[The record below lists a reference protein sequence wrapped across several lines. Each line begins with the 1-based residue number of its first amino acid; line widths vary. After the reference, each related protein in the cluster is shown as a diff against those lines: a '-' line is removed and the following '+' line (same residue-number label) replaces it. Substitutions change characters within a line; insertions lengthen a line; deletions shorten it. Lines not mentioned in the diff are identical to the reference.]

1 MQGLDRVFRIRKI
14 EDDIAPAN
22 REAIRQVVEIMRQQF
37 PRITQADLDK
47 LPRQLHDPFRYK
59 YRSILFV
66 AEDQVAHVKGFA
78 LLLHMTDLNICY
90 LELLSTAPGRTG
102 GGVGT
107 VLYERAREE
116 AGWLK
121 VLGLFYECKAD
132 VPELVA
138 DPAELKVNQARM
150 RFYERYGARP
160 ILHNDYATPVH
171 PGDTNL
177 YYLVFDGLGRAVTVT
192 RERVRRIV
200 AAILER
206 KYGELFSKEHI
217 DRIAR
222 SFVDDPI
229 QLRAPRYFRRRLR
242 GTLPAP
248 YPGARPIALVVNT
261 GHQIHHVRERGYLEA
276 PVRLSSIL
284 GELGKTKLFKRLP
297 PRLFSEKCI
306 TAVHDRDF
314 VAYLRRACTGLPRN
328 KTLYPEVFPI
338 RNATRPPKALALRA
352 GYYCIDPFTPLSQN
366 AYLAARGA
374 VNCAMTAADALMDGY
389 RLAYALVRPPGHH
402 AERRAFGGFCY
413 FNSAAVAAQHLTRLG
428 RVAVLDIDFHHGN
441 GTENIFYERNDVL
454 TLSIHGHPNFTY
466 PHFSGFED
474 ETGAGAGLGF
484 NVNYPL
490 PEDTT
495 PERYATT
502 LARALKRI
510 RDFAPAALVV
520 CLGLDTARGDPTGS
534 WALSAADFERNGAA
548 IGALGLPTLV
558 VQEGGYRTRTLG
570 INARHFFDGLWQGQ
584 ANAEPGRAVRAA
596 RRA

>member
-1 MQGLDRVFRIRKI
+1 MFRIRKI

-22 REAIRQVVEIMRQQF
+22 REAIRQVVDIMRSQF

-47 LPRQLHDPFRYK
+47 LPRQLHDPFKYK

-66 AEDQVAHVKGFA
+66 AEDQYTHVKGFA
-78 LLLHMTDLNICY
+78 LLLHMTDLGICY
-90 LELLSTAPGRTG
+90 LELLSAAPGRTG

-107 VLYERAREE
+107 ALYERVREE
-116 AGWLK
+116 AEWLK
-121 VLGLFYECKAD
+121 VLGIFFECKAD
-132 VPELVA
+132 VPKLVA

-160 ILHNDYATPVH
+160 IINNDYATPVH
-171 PGDTNL
+171 SGDTNL
-177 YYLVFDGLGRAVTVT
+177 YYLVVDGLGRAVSLP
-192 RERVRRIV
+192 RERVRRIA

-217 DRIAR
+217 ARIAN
-222 SFVDDPI
+222 SFTDDPV
-229 QLRAPRYFRRRLR
+229 QLRAPRYYKR
-242 GTLPAP
+242 GKPEKVSGPRTGL
-248 YPGARPIALVVNT
+248 RPIALVVNT
-261 GHQIHHVRERGYLEA
+261 GHAIHHVRERGYLEA

-284 GELGKTKLFKRLP
+284 RELAKTKLFKRMQ
-297 PRLFSEKCI
+297 PRLYSEKYI
-306 TAVHDRDF
+306 TAVHDKDY
-314 VAYLRRACTGLPRN
+314 VAYLRRACTGMPAN
-328 KTLYPEVFPI
+328 KTIYPEVFPI
-338 RNATRPPKALALRA
+338 RNASRPPKSLALRA

-374 VNCAMTAADALMDGY
+374 VHCAMTAAKAMLDGH

-413 FNSAAVAAQHLTRLG
+413 FNSAAVAAHYLSALG
-428 RVAVLDIDFHHGN
+428 TVAVLDIDFHHGN

-454 TLSIHGHPNFTY
+454 TLSIHGHPNFAY

-474 ETGAGAGLGF
+474 EVGVGAGVGF

-502 LARALKRI
+502 LERALKRI
-510 RDFAPAALVV
+510 REFAPRYLVI
-520 CLGLDTARGDPTGS
+520 CLGLDTAKGDPTGS
-534 WALSAADFERNGAA
+534 WTLSTSDFERNGEA

-570 INARHFFDGLWQGQ
+570 INARHFFEGLWR
-584 ANAEPGRAVRAA
+584 ASSRVTEPMDDSSRTK

>member
-1 MQGLDRVFRIRKI
+1 MFRIRKI

-22 REAIRQVVEIMRQQF
+22 REAIRQVVDIMRSQF

-47 LPRQLHDPFRYK
+47 LPRQLHDPFKYK

-66 AEDQVAHVKGFA
+66 AEDQYTHVKGFA
-78 LLLHMTDLNICY
+78 LLLHMTDLGICY
-90 LELLSTAPGRTG
+90 LELLSAAPGRTG

-107 VLYERAREE
+107 ALYERVREE
-116 AGWLK
+116 AEWLK
-121 VLGLFYECKAD
+121 VLGIFFECKAD
-132 VPELVA
+132 VPKLVA

-160 ILHNDYATPVH
+160 IINNDYATPVH
-171 PGDTNL
+171 SGDTNL
-177 YYLVFDGLGRAVTVT
+177 YYLVVDGLGRAVSLP
-192 RERVRRIV
+192 RERVRRIA

-217 DRIAR
+217 VRIAN
-222 SFVDDPI
+222 SFTDDPV
-229 QLRAPRYFRRRLR
+229 QLRAPRYYKR
-242 GTLPAP
+242 GKPEKVSGPRTGL
-248 YPGARPIALVVNT
+248 RPIALVVNT
-261 GHQIHHVRERGYLEA
+261 GHAIHHVRERGYLEA

-284 GELGKTKLFKRLP
+284 RELAKTKLFKRMQ
-297 PRLFSEKCI
+297 PRLYSEKYI
-306 TAVHDRDF
+306 TAVHDKDY
-314 VAYLRRACTGLPRN
+314 VAYLRRACTGMPAN
-328 KTLYPEVFPI
+328 KTIYPEVFPI
-338 RNATRPPKALALRA
+338 RNASRPPKSLALRA

-374 VNCAMTAADALMDGY
+374 VHCAMTAAKAMLDGH

-413 FNSAAVAAQHLTRLG
+413 FNSAAVAAHYLSALG
-428 RVAVLDIDFHHGN
+428 TVAVLDIDFHHGN

-454 TLSIHGHPNFTY
+454 TLSIHGHPNFAY

-474 ETGAGAGLGF
+474 EVGVGAGVGF

-502 LARALKRI
+502 LERALKRI
-510 RDFAPAALVV
+510 REFAPRYLVI
-520 CLGLDTARGDPTGS
+520 CLGLDTAKGDPTGS
-534 WALSAADFERNGAA
+534 WTLSTSDFERNGEA

-570 INARHFFDGLWQGQ
+570 INARHFFEGLWR
-584 ANAEPGRAVRAA
+584 ASSRVTEPMDDSSRTK

>member
-1 MQGLDRVFRIRKI
+1 MFRIRKI

-22 REAIRQVVEIMRQQF
+22 REAIRQVVDIMRSQF

-47 LPRQLHDPFRYK
+47 LPRQLHDPFKYK

-66 AEDQVAHVKGFA
+66 AEDQYTHVKGFA
-78 LLLHMTDLNICY
+78 LLLHMTDLGICY
-90 LELLSTAPGRTG
+90 LELLSAAPGRTG

-107 VLYERAREE
+107 ALYERVREE
-116 AGWLK
+116 AEWLK
-121 VLGLFYECKAD
+121 VLGIFFECKAD
-132 VPELVA
+132 VPKLVA

-160 ILHNDYATPVH
+160 IINNDYATPVH

-177 YYLVFDGLGRAVTVT
+177 YYLVVDGLGRAVSLP
-192 RERVRRIV
+192 RERVRRIA

-217 DRIAR
+217 VRIAN
-222 SFVDDPI
+222 SFTDDPV
-229 QLRAPRYFRRRLR
+229 QLRAPRYYQR
-242 GTLPAP
+242 GKPEKVSGPRTGL
-248 YPGARPIALVVNT
+248 RPIALVVNT
-261 GHQIHHVRERGYLEA
+261 GHAIHHVRERGYLEA

-284 GELGKTKLFKRLP
+284 RELAKTKLFKRMQ
-297 PRLFSEKCI
+297 PRLYSEKYI
-306 TAVHDRDF
+306 TAVHDKDY
-314 VAYLRRACTGLPRN
+314 VAYLRRACTGMPAN
-328 KTLYPEVFPI
+328 KTIYPEVFPI
-338 RNATRPPKALALRA
+338 RNASRPPKSLALRA

-374 VNCAMTAADALMDGY
+374 VHCAMTAAKAMLDGH

-413 FNSAAVAAQHLTRLG
+413 FNSAAVAAHYLSALG
-428 RVAVLDIDFHHGN
+428 TVAVLDIDFHHGN

-454 TLSIHGHPNFTY
+454 TLSIHGHPNFAY

-474 ETGAGAGLGF
+474 EVGVGAGVGF

-502 LARALKRI
+502 LERALKRI
-510 RDFAPAALVV
+510 REFAPRYLVI
-520 CLGLDTARGDPTGS
+520 CLGLDTAKGDPTGS
-534 WALSAADFERNGAA
+534 WTLSTSDFERNGEA

-570 INARHFFDGLWQGQ
+570 INARHFFEGLWR
-584 ANAEPGRAVRAA
+584 ASSRVTEPMDDSSRTK

>member
-1 MQGLDRVFRIRKI
+1 MFRIRKI
-14 EDDIAPAN
+14 EDDIAPVN
-22 REAIRQVVEIMRQQF
+22 REAIRQVVEIMRKQF

-66 AEDQVAHVKGFA
+66 AEDQYTHVKGFA

-90 LELLSTAPGRTG
+90 LELLSAAPGRTG

-107 VLYERAREE
+107 ALYEQAREE
-116 AGWLK
+116 AVSLK
-121 VLGLFYECKAD
+121 VLGLFYECKVD
-132 VPELVA
+132 EPGLVA
-138 DPAELKVNQARM
+138 EPAELKENQARM

-177 YYLVFDGLGRAVTVT
+177 YYLVFDGLGHSVSLPRT
-192 RERVRRIV
+192 RVRRV
-200 AAILER
+200 AAAILER
-206 KYGELFSKEHI
+206 KYGELFTREHI
-217 DRIAR
+217 DRIAK

-229 QLRAPRYFRRRLR
+229 QLRAPRYFRRQPK
-242 GTLPAP
+242 TVAP
-248 YPGARPIALVVNT
+248 VVRPDLRPIALVVNT

-284 GELGKTKLFKRLP
+284 RELSKTKLFKRMP
-297 PRLFSEKCI
+297 PRLFSEKFI
-306 TAVHDRDF
+306 TAVHDKDF
-314 VAYLRRACTGLPRN
+314 VAYLRRACTGMAAS
-328 KTLYPEVFPI
+328 KTIYPEVFPI
-338 RNATRPPKALALRA
+338 RNASRPPKGLPLRA

-374 VNCAMTAADALMDGY
+374 VNCTMTAAETLLHGTQ
-389 RLAYALVRPPGHH
+389 LAYALVRPPGHH

-413 FNSAAVAAQHLTRLG
+413 FNSAAIAAHYLSARG

-454 TLSIHGHPNFTY
+454 TISIHGHPNFAY

-490 PEDTT
+490 PEDITAD
-495 PERYATT
+495 RYAAV

-510 RDFAPAALVV
+510 RDFTPMYLVL

-534 WALSAADFERNGAA
+534 WPLSASDFSRNGEA
-548 IGALGLPTLV
+548 IGALGVPTLV

-570 INARHFFDGLWQGQ
+570 INARHFFEGLWRGS
-584 ANAEPGRAVRAA
+584 AGAVAVPRTS

>member
-1 MQGLDRVFRIRKI
+1 MFRIRKI
-14 EDDIAPAN
+14 EDDIAPIN
-22 REAIRQVVEIMRQQF
+22 REAIRQVVEIMRTQF

-47 LPRQLHDPFRYK
+47 LPRQLHDPFKYK
-59 YRSILFV
+59 YRTILFV
-66 AEDQVAHVKGFA
+66 AEDQYTHVKGFA

-90 LELLSTAPGRTG
+90 LELLSAAPGGTG

-116 AGWLK
+116 AQWLK

-132 VPELVA
+132 EPTMVLDA
-138 DPAELKVNQARM
+138 AELKVNQARM

-160 ILHNDYATPVH
+160 IINNDYATPVY

-177 YYLVFDGLGRAVTVT
+177 YYLVFDGLGRPVTLP
-192 RERVRRIV
+192 RARVRRI
-200 AAILER
+200 AATILER
-206 KYGELFSKEHI
+206 KYGELFSAEHI
-217 DRIAR
+217 KRIAN
-222 SFVDDPI
+222 SFTDDPAV
-229 QLRAPRYFRRRLR
+229 LRAPRYFRKRRHER
-242 GTLPAP
+242 ATTVQKGM
-248 YPGARPIALVVNT
+248 RPIALVVNT
-261 GHQIHHVRERGYLEA
+261 GHAIHHVRERGYLEA

-284 GELGKTKLFKRLP
+284 RELSKTKLFRRLAP
-297 PRLFSEKCI
+297 KLYPEKYI

-314 VAYLRRACTGLPRN
+314 VTYLRRACTGMLPN
-328 KTLYPEVFPI
+328 KTIYPEVFPI
-338 RNATRPPKALALRA
+338 RNVSRPPKELPLRA

-374 VNCAMTAADALMDGY
+374 VNCTMTAADCLLNGY

-413 FNSAAVAAQHLTRLG
+413 FNNAAVAAQHLARRG

-441 GTENIFYERNDVL
+441 GTENIFYERDDVM
-454 TLSIHGHPNFTY
+454 TLSIHGHPNYAY

-474 ETGAGAGLGF
+474 EAGAGAGVGY

-490 PEDTT
+490 PETIT
-495 PERYATT
+495 AERYRATLT
-502 LARALKRI
+502 LALNRI
-510 RDFAPAALVV
+510 RNFEPRFLVV
-520 CLGLDTARGDPTGS
+520 CLGLDTAKGDPTGS
-534 WALSAADFERNGAA
+534 WPLSPSDFAQNGEM

-570 INARHFFDGLWQGQ
+570 INARAFFEGLWKGSSEFQTLS
-584 ANAEPGRAVRAA
+584 AAHAVTR

>member
-1 MQGLDRVFRIRKI
+1 MFRIRKI
-14 EDDIAPAN
+14 EDDIAPGN
-22 REAIRQVVEIMRQQF
+22 REAIRQVVEIMRKQF

-47 LPRQLHDPFRYK
+47 LPRQLHDPFKYK

-66 AEDQVAHVKGFA
+66 AEDQYTHIKGFA

-90 LELLSTAPGRTG
+90 LELLSAAPGRTG

-107 VLYERAREE
+107 ALYEQAREE
-116 AGWLK
+116 AASLK

-138 DPAELKVNQARM
+138 DPAELKINQARM

-160 ILHNDYATPVH
+160 IVNNDYATPVH

-177 YYLVFDGLGRAVTVT
+177 YYLVFDGLGHSVTLP
-192 RERVRRIV
+192 RERVWRV
-200 AAILER
+200 AAAILER
-206 KYGELFSKEHI
+206 KYGELFTKEHI

-229 QLRAPRYFRRRLR
+229 QLRAPRYFRRQPKLVTMARR
-242 GTLPAP
+242 NGM
-248 YPGARPIALVVNT
+248 RPIALVVNT

-284 GELGKTKLFKRLP
+284 RELTKTRLFKRLS
-297 PRLFSEKCI
+297 PRLFSEKHI

-314 VAYLRRACTGLPRN
+314 VAYLRRACTGMTAS
-328 KTLYPEVFPI
+328 KTIYPEVFPI
-338 RNATRPPKALALRA
+338 RNASRPPKSLPLRA

-374 VNCAMTAADALMDGY
+374 VNCTMTAAEALHEGY

-413 FNSAAVAAQHLTRLG
+413 FNSAAIAAHHLSARG
-428 RVAVLDIDFHHGN
+428 KVAVLDIDFHHGN

-454 TLSIHGHPNFTY
+454 TLSIHGHPNFAY

-474 ETGAGAGLGF
+474 ETGSGPGLGF

-490 PEDTT
+490 PEDVTA
-495 PERYATT
+495 ERYTAV
-502 LARALKRI
+502 LAKALKRI
-510 RDFAPAALVV
+510 REFSPRYLVL
-520 CLGLDTARGDPTGS
+520 CLGLDTAKGDPTGS
-534 WALSAADFERNGAA
+534 WPLTARDFSHHGEA

-570 INARHFFDGLWQGQ
+570 INARHFFEGLSRGSEFQITDSVSRPAQ
-584 ANAEPGRAVRAA
+584 RA
-596 RRA
+596 

>member
-1 MQGLDRVFRIRKI
+1 MFRIRKI

-22 REAIRQVVEIMRQQF
+22 REAIRQVVEIMRSQF

-47 LPRQLHDPFRYK
+47 LPRQLHDPFKYK
-59 YRSILFV
+59 YRSMLFV
-66 AEDQVAHVKGFA
+66 AEDQYTHVKGFA
-78 LLLHMTDLNICY
+78 LLLHMTDLGICY
-90 LELLSTAPGRTG
+90 LELLSAAPGRTG

-107 VLYERAREE
+107 ALYERVREE
-116 AGWLK
+116 AEWLK
-121 VLGLFYECKAD
+121 VLGIFFECKAD

-160 ILHNDYATPVH
+160 MINNDYATPVH

-177 YYLVFDGLGRAVTVT
+177 YYLVFDGLGHAVSLP
-192 RERVRRIV
+192 RERVRRIA

-217 DRIAR
+217 TRIAN
-222 SFVDDPI
+222 SFVDDPV
-229 QLRAPRYFRRRLR
+229 QMRTPRYYKRRKPESVAGGL
-242 GTLPAP
+242 
-248 YPGARPIALVVNT
+248 RPIALVVNT
-261 GHQIHHVRERGYLEA
+261 GHAIHHVRERGYLEA

-284 GELGKTKLFKRLP
+284 RELAKTKLFKRLP
-297 PRLFSEKCI
+297 PRQFSEKYI
-306 TAVHDRDF
+306 TAVHDKDY
-314 VAYLRRACTGLPRN
+314 VAYLRRACTGMPAN
-328 KTLYPEVFPI
+328 KTIYPEVFPI
-338 RNATRPPKALALRA
+338 RNASRPPRSLALRA

-374 VNCAMTAADALMDGY
+374 VHCAMTAAKAMLDGH

-413 FNSAAVAAQHLTRLG
+413 FNSAAVAAHDLSTLG
-428 RVAVLDIDFHHGN
+428 TVAVLDIDFHHGN

-454 TLSIHGHPNFTY
+454 TLSIHGHPNFAY

-474 ETGAGAGLGF
+474 EVGVGAGVGY

-490 PEDTT
+490 PEDAT
-495 PERYATT
+495 PERYAAT

-510 RDFAPAALVV
+510 REFAPRYLVV
-520 CLGLDTARGDPTGS
+520 CLGLDTAKGDPTGS
-534 WALSAADFERNGAA
+534 WMLSAADFDRNGEA

-558 VQEGGYRTRTLG
+558 IQEGGYRTRTLG
-570 INARHFFDGLWQGQ
+570 INARHFFEGLWRGSHSAFTVPENRFRPQ
-584 ANAEPGRAVRAA
+584 

>member
-1 MQGLDRVFRIRKI
+1 MFRIRKI

-22 REAIRQVVEIMRQQF
+22 REVIRQVVEIMRKQF

-47 LPRQLHDPFRYK
+47 LPRQLHDPFKYK

-66 AEDQVAHVKGFA
+66 AEDQHTQVKGFA

-90 LELLSTAPGRTG
+90 LELLSAAPGRTG

-107 VLYERAREE
+107 ALYEQAREE
-116 AGWLK
+116 AASLK
-121 VLGLFYECKAD
+121 VLGIFYECKAD

-138 DPAELKVNQARM
+138 DAAELKVNQSRM

-177 YYLVFDGLGRAVTVT
+177 YYLVFDGLGHSVTLPRAK
-192 RERVRRIV
+192 VRRV
-200 AAILER
+200 AAAILER
-206 KYGELFSKEHI
+206 KYGELFTQEHI
-217 DRIAR
+217 ERIAK

-229 QLRAPRYFRRRLR
+229 QLRAPRYFRRQPKA
-242 GTLPAP
+242 LPV
-248 YPGARPIALVVNT
+248 ARPGMKSIALVVNT

-284 GELGKTKLFKRLP
+284 RELAKTRLFKRLP
-297 PRLFSEKCI
+297 PRLFSEKYI

-314 VAYLRRACTGLPRN
+314 VAYLRRACTGMAAN
-328 KTLYPEVFPI
+328 KTIYPEVFPI
-338 RNATRPPKALALRA
+338 RNASRPPKSLPMRA

-374 VNCAMTAADALMDGY
+374 VNCTMTAAEALLDGY
-389 RLAYALVRPPGHH
+389 QLAYALVRPPGHH

-413 FNSAAVAAQHLTRLG
+413 FNSAAIAAQFLSARG

-454 TLSIHGHPNFTY
+454 TLSIHGHPNYAY

-484 NVNYPL
+484 NVNVPL

-495 PERYATT
+495 ADRYAAV
-502 LARALKRI
+502 LARVLKRI
-510 RDFAPAALVV
+510 REFSPRYLVL

-534 WALSAADFERNGAA
+534 WPLSASDFSRNGEA

-570 INARHFFDGLWQGQ
+570 VNARHFFEGLWRGSASIHEFTPPRP
-584 ANAEPGRAVRAA
+584 ANRA
-596 RRA
+596 